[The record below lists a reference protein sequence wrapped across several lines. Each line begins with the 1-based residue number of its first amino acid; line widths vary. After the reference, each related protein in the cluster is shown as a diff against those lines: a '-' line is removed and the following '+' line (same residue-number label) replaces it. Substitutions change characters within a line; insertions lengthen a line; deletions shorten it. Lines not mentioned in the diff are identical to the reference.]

1 MKRKTIA
8 RVLTLVLVLA
18 VLLGVFSGCGT
29 TDPEITTAISAETAT
44 SKPET
49 EPSETSASS
58 AETEPEVPDD
68 VKAAFEFCSEFLE
81 KRAKTEYL
89 NEDQGLHSYVPDEE
103 DESYRAVYYF
113 VMLAECL
120 GKCNEFEELLAE
132 DIKADYSLESFTK
145 NENAITVTLS
155 ESLQWTNSATKE
167 NCEEINVFRLE
178 ASAREDGFKIEDI
191 NAKSRWN
198 DYNELKNED
207 IDWEKKL
214 RYMLYNRGYVPD
226 FPGFEGS
233 RNLTELEGLP
243 EDIADAY
250 VFAMEFFEKI
260 SRTEYLY
267 YDEALY
273 EYLPEESEWYYRGV
287 YDFIMSAELMKA
299 LRQYRGLQHY
309 LLDVAFTL
317 EEYEVEYGR
326 IILSVY
332 VASSFFY
339 EPPYPEAGSK
349 PGEDHIFNIT
359 LLPTDEGYQIM
370 NIDSPWNWG
379 MYEYNRGRITDWNAE
394 LKRCINWQEGDPFE
408 PIEPLVP

>member
-132 DIKADYSLESFTK
+132 DIKADYKKRGK
-145 NENAITVTLS
+145 N
-155 ESLQWTNSATKE
+155 
-167 NCEEINVFRLE
+167 
-178 ASAREDGFKIEDI
+178 
-191 NAKSRWN
+191 
-198 DYNELKNED
+198 
-207 IDWEKKL
+207 KK
-214 RYMLYNRGYVPD
+214 
-226 FPGFEGS
+226 
-233 RNLTELEGLP
+233 
-243 EDIADAY
+243 
-250 VFAMEFFEKI
+250 
-260 SRTEYLY
+260 
-267 YDEALY
+267 
-273 EYLPEESEWYYRGV
+273 
-287 YDFIMSAELMKA
+287 
-299 LRQYRGLQHY
+299 
-309 LLDVAFTL
+309 
-317 EEYEVEYGR
+317 
-326 IILSVY
+326 
-332 VASSFFY
+332 
-339 EPPYPEAGSK
+339 
-349 PGEDHIFNIT
+349 
-359 LLPTDEGYQIM
+359 
-370 NIDSPWNWG
+370 
-379 MYEYNRGRITDWNAE
+379 
-394 LKRCINWQEGDPFE
+394 
-408 PIEPLVP
+408 